1 MNDFKKNLG
10 IKFEGNKDKIETII
24 SKMKKDT
31 IKEIEKFVDSQ
42 NSEFKGIKS
51 HKAEFEK
58 IYSHFKQMYISDENN
73 KYLN

>member
-1 MNDFKKNLG
+1 MKNDT
-10 IKFEGNKDKIETII
+10 E
-24 SKMKKDT
+24 
-31 IKEIEKFVDSQ
+31 KEIENFVDSQ

-51 HKAEFEK
+51 HKSEYEK